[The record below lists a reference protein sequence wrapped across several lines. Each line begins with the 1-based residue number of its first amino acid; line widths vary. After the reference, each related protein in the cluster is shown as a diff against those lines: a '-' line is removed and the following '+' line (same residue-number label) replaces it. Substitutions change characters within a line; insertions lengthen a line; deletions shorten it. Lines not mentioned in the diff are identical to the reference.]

1 VERRKKKKYANTRYI
16 RALFLLIITLNFS
29 ADCNPENKSNN
40 ISEAYTTFAFLFML
54 YKFMQNIDSNITEN
68 TNSIHSVVFEESKS
82 MLRKTLPDLNEL
94 IPVFPNIEKYSFS
107 DCLDIKKETD
117 FFQSRGNCN
126 IKGVRGEK
134 ILNLDLDL
142 KIYYNE
148 TQRQK
153 SLNIGKLDLEIDTIN
168 FCRYNIGFGNCREVK
183 EKFDLLSFKIS
194 AEFRYEKEK
203 ISDKEIKFNTQ
214 YLSIYINFS
223 QKPKDKKT
231 KSAIIQNIV
240 VKNFNYEQ
248 EEQAKDTILKISLTG
263 DFFINF
269 SEDLSQSRMCFL
281 KIGKIETQESVRFDN
296 QDLKKNKE
304 NPFQVCPK
312 IGKISIKWE
321 PTKKE
326 SQIDFFKEKCYEII
340 PEVEEGLKVGLCSY
354 P

>member
-1 VERRKKKKYANTRYI
+1 VERRKKKKHANNRYI
-16 RALFLLIITLNFS
+16 ASLFFLIITLNFS
-29 ADCNPENKSNN
+29 TNCNPENGSNN
-40 ISEAYTTFAFLFML
+40 ISEAYTSFAFLFTL
-54 YKFMQNIDSNITEN
+54 YKFIQNIDSNIESTQ
-68 TNSIHSVVFEESKS
+68 TIHSVVFEESKF
-82 MLRKTLPDLNEL
+82 MIRKIFPDLNEL
-94 IPVFPNIEKYSFS
+94 IPVFPDIERYSFS
-107 DCLDIKKETD
+107 DCLETKKETD

-142 KIYYNE
+142 KVYYNE

-168 FCRYNIGFGNCREVK
+168 FCIYNIGFGNCREVK
-183 EKFDLLSFKIS
+183 EKFDLLSFKTS

-312 IGKISIKWE
+312 IGKIYIKWE

-326 SQIDFFKEKCYEII
+326 SQIDFSKEKCYEII
-340 PEVEEGLKVGLCSY
+340 PEVEEELKVGLCLY

>member
-1 VERRKKKKYANTRYI
+1 VRRRKYTNPRFI
-16 RALFLLIITLNFS
+16 RALFFLIITLNFS
-29 ADCNPENKSNN
+29 ADCKNPENKSNN
-40 ISEAYTTFAFLFML
+40 ISEAYTALAFLFTL
-54 YKFMQNIDSNITEN
+54 YKFIQNIDSNITEN
-68 TNSIHSVVFEESKS
+68 TNSIHSVVFEESKF
-82 MLRKTLPDLNEL
+82 MLRKIFPDLNEL
-94 IPVFPNIEKYSFS
+94 IPVFPNIERYSFS
-107 DCLDIKKETD
+107 DCLEIKKETD

-126 IKGVRGEK
+126 IKELRGEEIIK
-134 ILNLDLDL
+134 LNLDFKRNYDEIQ
-142 KIYYNE
+142 K
-148 TQRQK
+148 QK
-153 SLNIGKLDLEIDTIN
+153 SLNIGKLDLEIDAIN

-183 EKFDLLSFKIS
+183 EKFDSLLFKIS

-214 YLSIYINFS
+214 YFSLYINFS

-248 EEQAKDTILKISLTG
+248 EKQAKDTILKISLTG

-312 IGKISIKWE
+312 IGRISIKWE

-326 SQIDFFKEKCYEII
+326 SQIDFSKEKCYDII
-340 PEVEEGLKVGLCSY
+340 PQVEEGLKVSLCSY

>member
-1 VERRKKKKYANTRYI
+1 MRRRKYTNPRFI
-16 RALFLLIITLNFS
+16 MALFFLIITLNFS
-29 ADCNPENKSNN
+29 ADCKNPENKSNN
-40 ISEAYTTFAFLFML
+40 ISEAYTAFAFLFTL
-54 YKFMQNIDSNITEN
+54 YKFIQNIDSNITEK
-68 TNSIHSVVFEESKS
+68 TQSIHSVVFEESKF
-82 MLRKTLPDLNEL
+82 MLRKIFPDLNEL
-94 IPVFPNIEKYSFS
+94 IPVFPNIERYSFS
-107 DCLDIKKETD
+107 DCLEIKKETD
-117 FFQSRGNCN
+117 FFQSKGNCN

-153 SLNIGKLDLEIDTIN
+153 SLNIGKLDLEIDAIN
-168 FCRYNIGFGNCREVK
+168 FCRYNPGFGNCSEVK
-183 EKFDLLSFKIS
+183 EKFDSLLFKIS

-214 YLSIYINFS
+214 YFSPYINFS

-296 QDLKKNKE
+296 EDLKKNKE

-312 IGKISIKWE
+312 IGRIYIKWE

-340 PEVEEGLKVGLCSY
+340 PKVEEELKVGLCLY

>member
-1 VERRKKKKYANTRYI
+1 VERRKKKKYANSKYI
-16 RALFLLIITLNFS
+16 MALFLLITTLNFS
-29 ADCNPENKSNN
+29 TDCNPENKSNN

-82 MLRKTLPDLNEL
+82 MLRKILPDLNDL
-94 IPVFPNIEKYSFS
+94 IPVFPDIERYSFS
-107 DCLDIKKETD
+107 DCLEIKKEID
-117 FFQSRGNCN
+117 FFQSRGKCS

-142 KIYYNE
+142 KIYYSE

-153 SLNIGKLDLEIDTIN
+153 SLNIGKLDLEIDAIN

-183 EKFDLLSFKIS
+183 EKFDLLSFKTS

-231 KSAIIQNIV
+231 KSIIQNIV

-281 KIGKIETQESVRFDN
+281 KIGKIETYESVRFDN
-296 QDLKKNKE
+296 EDLKKNKE

-340 PEVEEGLKVGLCSY
+340 PKVEEELKVGLCSY

>member
-29 ADCNPENKSNN
+29 ESCNTENGSNN
-40 ISEAYTTFAFLFML
+40 ISEAYTAFAFLFTL
-54 YKFMQNIDSNITEN
+54 YRFMHNIDSNIEN
-68 TNSIHSVVFEESKS
+68 TQSLHSVVFDESKF
-82 MLRKTLPDLNEL
+82 MIRKIFPDLNEL
-94 IPVFPNIEKYSFS
+94 IPVFPNIERYSFS
-107 DCLDIKKETD
+107 DCLETKKETD
-117 FFQSRGNCN
+117 SFQSKGNCS
-126 IKGVRGEK
+126 IKGVKREK

-168 FCRYNIGFGNCREVK
+168 FCRYNISFGNCREVK
-183 EKFDLLSFKIS
+183 EKFDLLSFKTS

-248 EEQAKDTILKISLTG
+248 EELAKDTILKISLTG

-269 SEDLSQSRMCFL
+269 SEDLSQSKMCFL

-312 IGKISIKWE
+312 IGRISIKWE
-321 PTKKE
+321 TTKKE
-326 SQIDFFKEKCYEII
+326 SQIDFSKEKCYEII
-340 PEVEEGLKVGLCSY
+340 PEVEEELKVGLCLY

>member
-1 VERRKKKKYANTRYI
+1 MERRKKKKHANTRYI

-29 ADCNPENKSNN
+29 ESCNTENGSNN
-40 ISEAYTTFAFLFML
+40 ISEAYTAFAFLFTL
-54 YKFMQNIDSNITEN
+54 YRFMHNIDSNIEN
-68 TNSIHSVVFEESKS
+68 TQSLHSVVFEESKF
-82 MLRKTLPDLNEL
+82 MIKKIFPDLNEL
-94 IPVFPNIEKYSFS
+94 IPVFPDIERYSFS
-107 DCLDIKKETD
+107 DCLEIKKETD
-117 FFQSRGNCN
+117 FFQSRGKCS

-142 KIYYNE
+142 KIYYNNE

-168 FCRYNIGFGNCREVK
+168 FCRYNISFGNCREVK
-183 EKFDLLSFKIS
+183 EKFDILSFKTS
-194 AEFRYEKEK
+194 AEFHYEKEK
-203 ISDKEIKFNTQ
+203 ISDKGIKFNTQ

-248 EEQAKDTILKISLTG
+248 EELAKDTILKISLTG

-312 IGKISIKWE
+312 IGRIYIKWE

-326 SQIDFFKEKCYEII
+326 SQIDFSKEKCYEII
-340 PEVEEGLKVGLCSY
+340 PKLEEELKVGLCLY